1 MRKLTVIMGVLA
13 LAFGAFA
20 GEPSSAAAAPQGAAE
35 ARKTLADFFLRTKGA
50 TRVVSASEVWE
61 GIRSGKSRY
70 REGGVAHDPLHGI
83 GVLRIVVAADPPLT
97 VHEHEVGPVEH
108 TVPALMLRR
117 APHTDSQP
125 THHGVMN
132 LVGRSG
138 EEGPHPRAGA
148 VFACVDSEPGGIVEL
163 GVHADRDE
171 VKSALEV
178 SRSPLDPRHLPGDCR
193 ADRVAPCEDEARHPH
208 APRKV
213 LRTEGAAVLRGEL
226 ELRQGSEGLQPRWHG
241 RAERPHDR
249 PGGDQRDEERP
260 GYRARNHVAHC
271 ALEAIAKGRWA
282 CGGHGTRIV
291 AAGGEA

>member
-1 MRKLTVIMGVLA
+1 MPRPRSRWLA
-13 LAFGAFA
+13 RPGRR
-20 GEPSSAAAAPQGAAE
+20 PTWSAASAVPLRGSDVEEGAARPIAPGRLHSPPVDE
-35 ARKTLADFFLRTKGA
+35 
-50 TRVVSASEVWE
+50 
-61 GIRSGKSRY
+61 
-70 REGGVAHDPLHGI
+70 EGGVAHDRLHGI

-132 LVGRSG
+132 LVGRYG

-148 VFACVDSEPGGIVEL
+148 VFPCVDSEPGGIVEL

-171 VKSALEV
+171 VKSGLEV

-208 APRKV
+208 APREI
-213 LRTEGAAVLRGEL
+213 LRTEGAAILRGEL
-226 ELRQGSEGLQPRWHG
+226 EWRQGSEDLQPRWQG

-249 PGGDQRDEERP
+249 PGGDERDEERP
-260 GYRARNHVAHC
+260 GDRARHYGAHC

-282 CGGHGTRIV
+282 CGGHATRIV